1 MTGKVNGVG
10 WEKKIIKLKKHSRHK
25 KKYHETTERTLSDYF
40 TRGGN
45 FFLSFYLQFYLQIF
59 NFPPLNIMGINFFCV
74 DLYLID

>member
-59 NFPPLNIMGINFFCV
+59 NFPPLKNYGNQFFFV
-74 DLYLID
+74 WIYT